1 MKSLPPSFFKLNS
14 VRTRAAICGAGIA
27 SFYGWLEYS
36 TPGTLTGLDITR
48 LLANPFDPILI
59 IPPIIAAGAMILPA
73 GLQKLG
79 GLAHNV
85 KLPKG
90 KKAKGAEGSADQQYG
105 SSTQQASAG
114 GQTAS
119 VQQPAPPATTAP
131 PPPPPIPVQFDDAK
145 LVEVIKNKTS
155 YMVDEIDSVK
165 KEFSSVR
172 GDIDGLKGEI
182 KELTSTFESSL
193 VELKAFQ
200 AEMVNPINFMR
211 KYFEL
216 LDIKSVSD
224 PANPMKPIGQ
234 VMNNVSEIQN
244 AAAAAQAQAAD
255 NRQSEPAPTAKSE
268 FHQPPSVKSAASELE
283 DEYLALKKGEGMSR
297 QDRRTSG
304 VPSLPPRLSADRI
317 SDKILSKKILDTG
330 AGPEDFIKTSLRSGL
345 TPGRIM
351 SIVSIVDEILA
362 AMGPDGIELVLE
374 QYRAL
379 GLRQEEERLIYGVVR
394 MLNESKLLT
403 DDIIAIL
410 YRFGQVLGI
419 NDEDAELQYMKTI
432 ANKRNAERRTPD
444 FHREGT
450 SSTGSAE

>member
-1 MKSLPPSFFKLNS
+1 MDLPSLSFSKLNS
-14 VRTRAAICGAGIA
+14 IRTRGAFCGAGVA
-27 SFYGWLEYS
+27 SFFGYLEY
-36 TPGTLTGLDITR
+36 TAPGSLTSLDVNGLIS
-48 LLANPFDPILI
+48 NPFNPILI
-59 IPPIIAAGAMILPA
+59 IPPIIVAVGMILPA

-79 GLAHNV
+79 GLA
-85 KLPKG
+85 KIRLPRG
-90 KKAKGAEGSADQQYG
+90 SNEKKNADV
-105 SSTQQASAG
+105 TQEQHGQSAG
-114 GQTAS
+114 PGQELA
-119 VQQPAPPATTAP
+119 PAPPAMLVPAAP
-131 PPPPPIPVQFDDAK
+131 PSLPPAQFDETK
-145 LVEVIKNKTS
+145 LSEVIKSKTS
-155 YMVDEIDSVK
+155 YLHDEVELVR

-182 KELTSTFESSL
+182 RELTSTFESSL

-224 PANPMKPIGQ
+224 PSTPMLPIGQ
-234 VMNNVSEIQN
+234 LVNNSSESQN
-244 AAAAAQAQAAD
+244 AGKPSITNLNQPEAPETEQRESQQLPSKALLSGTDADFHTLRQGEGIPRHD
-255 NRQSEPAPTAKSE
+255 NR
-268 FHQPPSVKSAASELE
+268 
-283 DEYLALKKGEGMSR
+283 
-297 QDRRTSG
+297 
-304 VPSLPPRLSADRI
+304 RI
-317 SDKILSKKILDTG
+317 SSAPPAVNQGLTPERIAEKILSKKRAGSLDLG
-330 AGPEDFIKTSLRSGL
+330 VGNENIIQSSLRSGL

-379 GLRQEEERLIYGVVR
+379 GLRPEEERLIYGVVR

-432 ANKRNAERRTPD
+432 ANKRNAEHNNPGL
-444 FHREGT
+444 HRKGT
-450 SSTGSAE
+450 SSTGSAG

>member
-36 TPGTLTGLDITR
+36 TPGTLTGLDINR

-73 GLQKLG
+73 RLQKLG
-79 GLAHNV
+79 GLSLNV

-90 KKAKGAEGSADQQYG
+90 KKAKGAEGSAE
-105 SSTQQASAG
+105 QQASAG

-119 VQQPAPPATTAP
+119 VQQPAPPPATTAP

-172 GDIDGLKGEI
+172 SDIDGLKGEI

-255 NRQSEPAPTAKSE
+255 RQSDPAPAARSE
-268 FHQPPSVKSAASELE
+268 VHQAPSIKSAASELE
-283 DEYLALKKGEGMSR
+283 DEYLALKKAEGIAR
-297 QDRRTSG
+297 QDRRASG

-317 SDKILSKKILDTG
+317 TDKILSKKILDTG
-330 AGPEDFIKTSLRSGL
+330 SGPEDFIKTSLRSGL